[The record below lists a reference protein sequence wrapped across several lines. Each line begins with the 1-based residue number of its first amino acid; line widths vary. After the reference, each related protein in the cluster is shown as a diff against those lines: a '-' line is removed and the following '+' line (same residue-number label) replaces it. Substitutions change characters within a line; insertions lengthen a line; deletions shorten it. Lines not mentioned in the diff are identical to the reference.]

1 MRACVCACVKMVW
14 ERWCVG
20 KMVCEKVLCE
30 RWRVTKRGRRRR
42 RDGGGTAE
50 AGRRRDGGG
59 TEAASTKSQ
68 TRTPHKDVGQNML
81 VIALEIKSV

>member
-1 MRACVCACVKMVW
+1 MACDKEGAA
-14 ERWCVG
+14 E
-20 KMVCEKVLCE
+20 
-30 RWRVTKRGRRRR
+30 
-42 RDGGGTAE
+42 E

>member
-14 ERWCVG
+14 ERWRVG

-59 TEAASTKSQ
+59 EYKITNKNPTQRRGTKHACHRS
-68 TRTPHKDVGQNML
+68 
-81 VIALEIKSV
+81 

>member
-1 MRACVCACVKMVW
+1 MACDKEGAA
-14 ERWCVG
+14 EEAG
-20 KMVCEKVLCE
+20 
-30 RWRVTKRGRRRR
+30 RR
-42 RDGGGTAE
+42 RDGGGGTE

>member
-1 MRACVCACVKMVW
+1 MRACVKMVW

-30 RWRVTKRGRRRR
+30 RWCVTKRGRRRR

-50 AGRRRDGGG
+50 AGRRRRVQNHKQ
-59 TEAASTKSQ
+59 EPHTKMWDKTCLSSLL
-68 TRTPHKDVGQNML
+68 KLN
-81 VIALEIKSV
+81 KSDLLNTSI